1 MRQVSIIEID
11 RKLFLTAKTTTRVTI
26 KYRKKQIVRRSVIAS
41 LTIIFLL
48 AQSIVGAVPTLN
60 LSFYLANLEK
70 TDVSTQQPDPSS
82 LYARSAALI
91 DGNTGR
97 LLYGKEADECLPMA
111 STTKIMTCI
120 LVLETM
126 KPDQICTVSSYAAS
140 QPQVRLGVKS
150 GWEFR
155 CEDLL
160 YSLMLE
166 SHNDTAVVLA
176 EAAAGSVEK
185 FAQLMN
191 QKAKEIGLNQTH
203 FVTPNGLDDE
213 GHYTTARELALLLR
227 YCIRTSPKSKEFLK
241 ITQTANYAFTDC
253 TGLRS
258 FSVYNH
264 NAFLQMMDGALTG
277 KTGFTG
283 KAGYCYVGA
292 LEKDGRLYIVSLL
305 ACGWPGNK
313 SYKWS
318 DTKKLMKYGLAT
330 FENKKLEMPPIPKMK
345 AEVIEGV
352 YDWSKEAISEVELI
366 CKEPPKSYQIL
377 AKAGE
382 KIEIRIQ
389 ARQELAA
396 PVSPNEACGEVS
408 YWFGEVCLG
417 NFPIYPARSVD
428 RQSFFW
434 YIRRV
439 LSILL

>member
-1 MRQVSIIEID
+1 MRTSSYFVNS
-11 RKLFLTAKTTTRVTI
+11 
-26 KYRKKQIVRRSVIAS
+26 
-41 LTIIFLL
+41 
-48 AQSIVGAVPTLN
+48 
-60 LSFYLANLEK
+60 EK
-70 TDVSTQQPDPSS
+70 TDTDIQKPDPNT

-126 KPDQICTVSSYAAS
+126 KLNQTCKVSSYAAS
-140 QPQVRLGVKS
+140 QPQVRLGVQA
-150 GWEFR
+150 GWEFH

-166 SHNDTAVVLA
+166 SHNDSAVILA
-176 EAAAGSVEK
+176 EATAGSVEN
-185 FAQLMN
+185 FALMMN
-191 QKAKEIGLNQTH
+191 KKAKEIGLSQTH

-213 GHYTTARELALLLR
+213 AHYTTARELALLLR

-253 TGLRS
+253 TGIRS

-292 LEKDGRLYIVSLL
+292 LEREGRLYIVSLL

-318 DTKKLMKYGLAT
+318 DTKKLMKYGLAA
-330 FENKKLEMPPIPKMK
+330 FETTKLATPPIPKMK
-345 AEVIEGV
+345 AKVIEGV
-352 YDWSKEAISEVELI
+352 YDWSKEATAEVELV
-366 CKEPPKSYQIL
+366 CKAPPKFYQVL
-377 AKAGE
+377 AKVGD

-396 PVSPNEACGEVS
+396 PVLTTQVCGEVS
-408 YWFGEVCLG
+408 YWFGEICLG
-417 NFPIYPARSVD
+417 SYPIYPARPVD
-428 RQSFFW
+428 RQNFFW

-439 LSILL
+439 LSILI

>member
-1 MRQVSIIEID
+1 MRQVSKIE
-11 RKLFLTAKTTTRVTI
+11 AYNKT
-26 KYRKKQIVRRSVIAS
+26 QIVRSFIIF
-41 LTIIFLL
+41 LTIILL
-48 AQSIVGAVPTLN
+48 MAQSVVGEN
-60 LSFYLANLEK
+60 QK
-70 TDVSTQQPDPSS
+70 PDPNT

-126 KPDQICTVSSYAAS
+126 KLDQTCKVSSYAAS
-140 QPQVRLGVKS
+140 QPQVRLGVQA
-150 GWEFR
+150 GWEFT

-166 SHNDTAVVLA
+166 SHNDSAVILA
-176 EAAAGSVEK
+176 EAVAGSVEE
-185 FAQLMN
+185 FALLMN
-191 QKAKEIGLNQTH
+191 KKAKEIGLSQTH

-213 GHYTTARELALLLR
+213 AHYTTARELAFILR

-292 LEKDGRLYIVSLL
+292 LERDGRLYIVSLL

-318 DTKKLMKYGLAT
+318 DTKKLMKYGLAD
-330 FENKKLEMPPIPKMK
+330 FETTKLTTPTIPKMK
-345 AEVIEGV
+345 AKVIGGV
-352 YDWSKEAISEVELI
+352 YDWSKEEASEVELV
-366 CKEPPKSYQIL
+366 CKAAPKFYQVL
-377 AKAGE
+377 AKAGD
-382 KIEIRIQ
+382 KIEVRIR

-396 PVSPNEACGEVS
+396 PVVPTQNCGEVS
-408 YWFGEVCLG
+408 YWLGEICLG
-417 NFPIYPARSVD
+417 SYQIYPAQAVD
-428 RQSFFW
+428 KQNFFW

-439 LSILL
+439 LSILI

>member
-1 MRQVSIIEID
+1 MRQVSKIE
-11 RKLFLTAKTTTRVTI
+11 AYNKTHLITR
-26 KYRKKQIVRRSVIAS
+26 YNKKQIVRSFIIF
-41 LTIIFLL
+41 LTIIFLV
-48 AQSIVGAVPTLN
+48 AQSVVG
-60 LSFYLANLEK
+60 EDQK
-70 TDVSTQQPDPSS
+70 PDPNE

-126 KPDQICTVSSYAAS
+126 KLDQTCKVSSYAAS
-140 QPQVRLGVKS
+140 QPQVRLGVQV
-150 GWEFR
+150 GWEFT

-166 SHNDTAVVLA
+166 SHNDSAVILA
-176 EAAAGSVEK
+176 EAVAGSVED

-191 QKAKEIGLNQTH
+191 KKAKEIGLSQTH

-213 GHYTTARELALLLR
+213 AHYTTARELAFILR
-227 YCIRTSPKSKEFLK
+227 YCIRISPKSKEFLK

-264 NAFLQMMDGALTG
+264 NAFLQMMDGVLTG

-292 LEKDGRLYIVSLL
+292 LERDGRLYIVSLL

-330 FENKKLEMPPIPKMK
+330 FENKKLETPTIPKMK
-345 AEVIEGV
+345 AEVIGGV
-352 YDWSKEAISEVELI
+352 YDWSKEEASEVELV
-366 CKEPPKSYQIL
+366 CKAVPKSYQVL
-377 AKAGE
+377 AKTGD
-382 KIEIRIQ
+382 KIEIRIR

-396 PVSPNEACGEVS
+396 PVVPTQNCGEIS
-408 YWFGEVCLG
+408 YWLGEICLG
-417 NFPIYPARSVD
+417 SYPIYPAQAVD
-428 RQSFFW
+428 RQNFFW

-439 LSILL
+439 LSILI

>member
-1 MRQVSIIEID
+1 MRQVSKIE
-11 RKLFLTAKTTTRVTI
+11 AYNKT
-26 KYRKKQIVRRSVIAS
+26 QIVRSFIIF
-41 LTIIFLL
+41 LTIILL
-48 AQSIVGAVPTLN
+48 MAQSVVGEN
-60 LSFYLANLEK
+60 QK
-70 TDVSTQQPDPSS
+70 PDPNT

-126 KPDQICTVSSYAAS
+126 KLDQTCKVSSYAAS
-140 QPQVRLGVKS
+140 QPQVRLGVQA
-150 GWEFR
+150 GWEFT

-166 SHNDTAVVLA
+166 SHNDSAVILA
-176 EAAAGSVEK
+176 EAVAGSVEK
-185 FAQLMN
+185 FALLMN
-191 QKAKEIGLNQTH
+191 KKAKEIGLSQTH

-213 GHYTTARELALLLR
+213 AHYTTARELAFILR

-292 LEKDGRLYIVSLL
+292 LERNGRLYIVSLL

-318 DTKKLMKYGLAT
+318 DTKKLMKYGLVD
-330 FENKKLEMPPIPKMK
+330 FETTKLTTPTIPKMK
-345 AEVIEGV
+345 AKVIGGV
-352 YDWSKEAISEVELI
+352 YDWSKEEASEVELV
-366 CKEPPKSYQIL
+366 CKAAPKFYQVL
-377 AKAGE
+377 AKAGD
-382 KIEIRIQ
+382 KIEIRIR

-396 PVSPNEACGEVS
+396 PVVPTQNCGEVS
-408 YWFGEVCLG
+408 YWLGEICLG
-417 NFPIYPARSVD
+417 SYQIYPAQAVD
-428 RQSFFW
+428 KQNFFW

-439 LSILL
+439 LSILI